1 MKQREEAST
10 TKKAPEKTR
19 KTKTMKTYRPLK
31 AFAIGTVIAVATWYL
46 VWFIYTESKIWA
58 FMINTSYQNLLLF
71 TCGLI
76 IAATLAVG
84 FKEPEAKAHNEP
96 KKSKTSTTQKAK
108 AKKKVKRKATTI
120 ENLNKIS
127 AFLGLLGAVNLLFL
141 TIYIFAVYIALASIP
156 PMPELSLQIY
166 STTILAA
173 ISTIALVYGSLL
185 IWQGEGFKGAKIN
198 LVAGIL
204 VPVPM
209 YIYFTYFTETL
220 HGINFL
226 SWLNVGSVPVGFTL
240 LVPAIA
246 SGIIAAASS
255 KSNQ

>member
-10 TKKAPEKTR
+10 TKKAPEKKR

-108 AKKKVKRKATTI
+108 TKKKVKRKATTI